1 MFISFCLNPQSTLRP
16 EFKHG
21 SGKGKQVPS
30 CSKFIVQNSLG
41 QGKKEVWLSPNFPL
55 YMEIRL
61 SLEGEITS
69 PDHSSDTKRK
79 KALFNVYGDAI
90 PRNVQT

>member
-1 MFISFCLNPQSTLRP
+1 MEVEKENRYL
-16 EFKHG
+16 HA
-21 SGKGKQVPS
+21 PS
-30 CSKFIVQNSLG
+30 LLSLG